1 MPFYEDLVAA
11 TRAERAALMDVAQLR
26 DGLAGHITAAGYV
39 DYLTQAYHHVRH
51 TVPLLRMAR
60 DLLGHRPLLA
70 AALDEYIEEE
80 HGHERWVLT
89 DIEAVGANAAQAA
102 LSAPRPA
109 TAAMVRH
116 VYESIGNINP
126 VCVFGMVFVLE
137 GTSVA
142 LATRG
147 AAAIQASLDLPDSA
161 FTYLNSHGELDQE
174 HLRFFARLMNAIDD
188 PADQRAIVAMAR
200 EMYRLFADL
209 FRSIDLGVRDAA

>member
-11 TRAERAALMDVAQLR
+11 TRAERAALLDVAQLR
-26 DGLAGHITAAGYV
+26 DGLAGRITCEGYV

-60 DLLGHRPLLA
+60 DLLEHKPLLA

-80 HGHERWVLT
+80 NGHERWVLA
-89 DIEAVGANAAQAA
+89 DIRAAGADPQLAAS
-102 LSAPRPA
+102 SAPRPA

-116 VYESIGNINP
+116 VYERVGNVNP

-142 LATRG
+142 LATQG
-147 AAAIQASLDLPDSA
+147 AAAIQASLGLPDSA
-161 FTYLNSHGELDQE
+161 FTYLTSHGELDQE

-200 EMYRLFADL
+200 EMYGLFADL
-209 FRSIDLGVRDAA
+209 FRSLDLGVRDAA

>member
-11 TRAERAALMDVAQLR
+11 TRAERAALMEVPQLR
-26 DGLAGHITAAGYV
+26 DGLAGRITVGGYV

-60 DLLGHRPLLA
+60 DLLAHQPLLA

-80 HGHERWVLT
+80 HGHERWVLA
-89 DIEAVGANAAQAA
+89 DIEAAGASATRAAN
-102 LSAPRPA
+102 SAPRLA
-109 TAAMVRH
+109 TTAMVRH
-116 VYESIGNINP
+116 VYESIGNVNP

-147 AAAIQASLDLPDSA
+147 AAAIQASLGLPDSA
-161 FTYLNSHGELDQE
+161 FTYLSSHGELDQE
-174 HLRFFARLMNAIDD
+174 HLRFFARLMNSIAD
-188 PADQRAIVAMAR
+188 PADQRDIIAMAR
-200 EMYRLFADL
+200 QMYRLFADL
-209 FRSIDLGVRDAA
+209 FRSVDLGVRDAA

>member
-1 MPFYEDLVAA
+1 MPFYDDLVAG
-11 TRAERAALMDVAQLR
+11 TRAERAQLLEVGQLR
-26 DGLAGHITAAGYV
+26 DGLAGRISRAGYV

-60 DLLGHRPLLA
+60 DLLGHKPLLA

-80 HGHERWVLT
+80 HGHERWVLA
-89 DIEAVGANAAQAA
+89 DIKAAGADPQVAAG
-102 LSAPRPA
+102 SAPRPA
-109 TAAMVRH
+109 TRAMVRH
-116 VYESIGNINP
+116 VYERIASVNP

-147 AAAIQASLDLPDSA
+147 AAAIQASLGLPDSA
-161 FTYLNSHGELDQE
+161 FSYLASHGELDQE

-188 PADQRAIVAMAR
+188 PADQRAILAMTR
-200 EMYRLFADL
+200 EMYGLFADL
-209 FRSIDLGVRDAA
+209 FRSLDLGARHAA

>member
-1 MPFYEDLVAA
+1 MPFYDDLVQG
-11 TRAERAALMDVAQLR
+11 TRAERAALLDVPQLR
-26 DGLAGHITAAGYV
+26 DGLAGRITCDGYV

-51 TVPLLRMAR
+51 TVPLLRLAR
-60 DLLGHRPLLA
+60 DLLAHKPLLA

-80 HGHERWVLT
+80 HGHERWVLA
-89 DIEAVGANAAQAA
+89 DIEATGASATLAA

-116 VYESIGNINP
+116 VYESVSNVNP

-147 AAAIQASLDLPDSA
+147 AAAIKASLDLPETA
-161 FTYLNSHGELDQE
+161 FTYLTSHGELDQE
-174 HLRFFARLMNAIDD
+174 HLRFFARLMNSIDD
-188 PADQRAIVAMAR
+188 PQDQRAILAMAR
-200 EMYRLFADL
+200 EMYGLFADL

>member
-1 MPFYEDLVAA
+1 MPFYDDLVAA
-11 TRAERAALMDVAQLR
+11 TRAERAELLEVAQLR
-26 DGLAGHITAAGYV
+26 DGLAGRITAEGYV

-60 DLLGHRPLLA
+60 DLLEHKPMLA

-80 HGHERWVLT
+80 HGHERWVLA
-89 DIEAVGANAAQAA
+89 DIAAAGANAGLAA
-102 LSAPRPA
+102 SSAPRPA

-116 VYESIGNINP
+116 VYESIANVNP

-147 AAAIQASLDLPDSA
+147 AAAIQASLDLPDTA
-161 FTYLNSHGELDQE
+161 FTYLSSHGELDQE
-174 HLRFFARLMNAIDD
+174 HLRFFARLMNSIDD
-188 PADQRAIVAMAR
+188 REDRRAIVTMAR
-200 EMYRLFADL
+200 QMYGLFADL